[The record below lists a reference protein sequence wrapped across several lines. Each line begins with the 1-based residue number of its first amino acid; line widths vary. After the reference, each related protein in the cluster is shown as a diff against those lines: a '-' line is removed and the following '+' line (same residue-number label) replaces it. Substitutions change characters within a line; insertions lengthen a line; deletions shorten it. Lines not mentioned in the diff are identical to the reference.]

1 VMHGEEAT
9 LIERLQRRDPAALG
23 DLYDRYGRLTYS
35 LIVRIVR
42 DVGVAEDLTQETFL
56 HVWIGVGRFDA
67 ERGSV
72 RPWLLTVARN
82 RAIDYLR
89 AAERRRSCDSRSLES
104 IEDSKL
110 LADLERRVA
119 TSGETGNLR
128 GALAKLSNNQRRV
141 IGLAYFEGY
150 SQTEMAAKL
159 GRPVGT
165 VKTWVRSA
173 LNLLREALRP
183 GAVESSPAHMLSPRS
198 KNDRS
203 QVSLGET

>member
-1 VMHGEEAT
+1 MFDEAVT
-9 LIERLQRRDPAALG
+9 LMERLKRRDPAALA

-42 DVGVAEDLTQETFL
+42 DVGIAEDLTQETFL
-56 HVWIGVGRFDA
+56 RVWTGVKRFDA
-67 ERGSV
+67 ERNAL

-89 AAERRRSCDSRSLES
+89 VAEGRCLRDSPSLDRA
-104 IEDSKL
+104 EDSKL
-110 LADLERRVA
+110 LADLERSVA
-119 TSGETGNLR
+119 ISGETGTLR
-128 GALAKLSNNQRRV
+128 RVLERLNVNQRRV
-141 IGLAYFEGY
+141 IDLAYFEGY

-159 GRPVGT
+159 GQPVGT

-173 LNLLREALRP
+173 LNLLREELRAP
-183 GAVESSPAHMLSPRS
+183 GAVEASHAHMLSPRTKS
-198 KNDRS
+198 DRS

>member
-1 VMHGEEAT
+1 MMFDEEVS
-9 LIERLQRRDPAALG
+9 LIERLQNRDPAALA

-56 HVWIGVGRFDA
+56 RVWISVGRFDA
-67 ERGSV
+67 ERGSL

-89 AAERRRSCDSRSLES
+89 TADGRCNRDLPSLDLV
-104 IEDSKL
+104 EDSKL
-110 LADLERRVA
+110 LADLERSIA
-119 TSGETGNLR
+119 TSAGNLR

-141 IGLAYFEGY
+141 IDLAYFEGY

-159 GRPVGT
+159 GQPLGT
-165 VKTWVRSA
+165 VKTWVRTA
-173 LNLLREALRP
+173 LNLLREELRAP
-183 GAVESSPAHMLSPRS
+183 GEVEPSEAPRLSPQA
-198 KNDRS
+198 KNERS
-203 QVSLGET
+203 QVLFGET